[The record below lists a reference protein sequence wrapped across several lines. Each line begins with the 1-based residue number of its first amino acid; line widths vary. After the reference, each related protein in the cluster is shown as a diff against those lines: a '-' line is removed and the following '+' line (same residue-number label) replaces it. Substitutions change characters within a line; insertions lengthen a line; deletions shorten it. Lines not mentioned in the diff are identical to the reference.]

1 MAVQSRQKRGVI
13 SLHGGRRSACIGVA
27 PDRTI
32 PHEKP
37 AAKGVRFMI
46 ESVVESIRV
55 SLVTNQRV
63 VILKE
68 LEGER
73 YLPIWIGHFEAEAIA
88 MELQGVEAARPLPY
102 DIMKKIIADLGGRVR
117 RVLISGLREDVFYAT
132 IVLEAAGRQIEV
144 DSRSSDAIALAV
156 RTKVPI
162 FVDETVME
170 KAGVLFGDDEEEA
183 EAEAKPKPTVDDEKL
198 TSFRNFINSLDFSD
212 ENKEGN

>member
-1 MAVQSRQKRGVI
+1 
-13 SLHGGRRSACIGVA
+13 
-27 PDRTI
+27 
-32 PHEKP
+32 
-37 AAKGVRFMI
+37 MI

-73 YLPIWIGHFEAEAIA
+73 YLPIWIGPFEAEAIA

-102 DIMKKIIADLGGRVR
+102 DIMKTIIGDLGGRVR
-117 RVLISGLREDVFYAT
+117 RILVTGLRDDVFYAT

-144 DSRSSDAIALAV
+144 DSRPSDAIALAV

-162 FVDETVME
+162 FVDETVLD
-170 KAGVLFGDDEEEA
+170 KAGVPFGEEE
-183 EAEAKPKPTVDDEKL
+183 EETGSEAKPKPAVEDEKL
-198 TSFRNFINSLDFSD
+198 SSFREFINSLDFSD
-212 ENKEGN
+212 EDKKGNG

>member
-1 MAVQSRQKRGVI
+1 MEDGV
-13 SLHGGRRSACIGVA
+13 
-27 PDRTI
+27 
-32 PHEKP
+32 PHESASRRIETFLTDH

-46 ESVVESIRV
+46 ESVVESVRV

-102 DIMKKIIADLGGRVR
+102 DIMKKIIGDLGGRVR

-132 IVLEAAGRQIEV
+132 IVIEAAGRQIEV
-144 DSRSSDAIALAV
+144 DSRSSDALALAV

-162 FVDETVME
+162 FVDESVMD
-170 KAGVLFGDDEEEA
+170 KAGVLFGEDEEEMDA
-183 EAEAKPKPTVDDEKL
+183 ETKPGPSPEDEKL

>member
-1 MAVQSRQKRGVI
+1 
-13 SLHGGRRSACIGVA
+13 
-27 PDRTI
+27 
-32 PHEKP
+32 
-37 AAKGVRFMI
+37 MI

-102 DIMKKIIADLGGRVR
+102 DIMRTIIEALGGKVR
-117 RVLISGLREDVFYAT
+117 RILVTGLRDDVFYAT
-132 IVLEAAGRQIEV
+132 IVIEAAGRQVEV
-144 DSRSSDAIALAV
+144 DSRPSDAIALAV

-162 FVDETVME
+162 FVDESVLE
-170 KAGVLFGDDEEEA
+170 KAGVLFGEDEEEG
-183 EAEAKPKPTVDDEKL
+183 EGEPKPKPTVDDEKL
-198 TSFRNFINSLDFSD
+198 SSFREFINSLDFSD
-212 ENKEGN
+212 EDKKGNG

>member
-1 MAVQSRQKRGVI
+1 
-13 SLHGGRRSACIGVA
+13 
-27 PDRTI
+27 
-32 PHEKP
+32 
-37 AAKGVRFMI
+37 MI

-102 DIMKKIIADLGGRVR
+102 DIMKKMVADLGGRVR
-117 RVLISGLREDVFYAT
+117 RILVTGLRDDVFYAT
-132 IVLEAAGRQIEV
+132 IVIEAAGRQVEI
-144 DSRSSDAIALAV
+144 DSRPSDAIALAV

-162 FVDETVME
+162 FVDETVLE
-170 KAGVLFGDDEEEA
+170 KAGVLFGEDEEEVDA
-183 EAEAKPKPTVDDEKL
+183 DAKPKPSVDDEKL

>member
-1 MAVQSRQKRGVI
+1 
-13 SLHGGRRSACIGVA
+13 
-27 PDRTI
+27 
-32 PHEKP
+32 
-37 AAKGVRFMI
+37 MI

-102 DIMKKIIADLGGRVR
+102 DIMKKMISDLGGRVR
-117 RVLISGLREDVFYAT
+117 RILVTGLRDDVFYAT
-132 IVLEAAGRQIEV
+132 IVIEAAGRQVEI
-144 DSRSSDAIALAV
+144 DSRPSDAIALAV

-162 FVDETVME
+162 FVDETVLE
-170 KAGVLFGDDEEEA
+170 RAGVLFGEDEEEA
-183 EAEAKPKPTVDDEKL
+183 DGEATPKPSPEDEKL